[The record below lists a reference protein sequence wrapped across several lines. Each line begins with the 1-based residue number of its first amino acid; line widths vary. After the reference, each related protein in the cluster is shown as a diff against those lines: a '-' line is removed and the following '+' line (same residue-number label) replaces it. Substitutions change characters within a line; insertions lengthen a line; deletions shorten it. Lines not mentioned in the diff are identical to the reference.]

1 MVLALL
7 QDQIKIHMKI
17 NHEAQNWV
25 IRLKKKTQKSNNL
38 TNRWRKLVNLNKI

>member
-17 NHEAQNWV
+17 KHEAQNWV
-25 IRLKKKTQKSNNL
+25 IQETINQSKKKYPEAEKPS
-38 TNRWRKLVNLNKI
+38 KVII

>member
-25 IRLKKKTQKSNNL
+25 IRLKKKNPE
-38 TNRWRKLVNLNKI
+38 R

>member
-17 NHEAQNWV
+17 KHEAQNWV
-25 IRLKKKTQKSNNL
+25 VQETINRSKKNTQKLKSPV
-38 TNRWRKLVNLNKI
+38 K